1 MARGLYALE
10 RDAFVI
16 AVISSIG
23 KAGDREGLVD
33 MRARLYVM
41 KTGIKLSV

>member
-23 KAGDREGLVD
+23 KVVDREDLVN

-41 KTGIKLSV
+41 KTGRKLSV